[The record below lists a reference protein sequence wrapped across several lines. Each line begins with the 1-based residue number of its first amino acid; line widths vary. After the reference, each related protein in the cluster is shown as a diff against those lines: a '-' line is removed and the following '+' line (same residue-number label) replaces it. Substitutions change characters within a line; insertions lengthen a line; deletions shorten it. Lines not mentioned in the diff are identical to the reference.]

1 MTGIIKVDTIQN
13 NGGTTGLTIDSNG
26 VVTQKNRPFFH
37 ATLDQSSTQNSGGT
51 ILPFGTVVEDTESA
65 FNATTYKYTVPIAG
79 LWMLKMGVRINN
91 NSNAGTYT
99 RMSIHLNGQT
109 PNLFKI
115 MDPIAQSQGTGYQHF
130 TQDFVLRCAVN
141 DVLDIRNHGA
151 TNFQS
156 QQDESHF
163 QGLYMGE

>member
-37 ATLDQSSTQNSGGT
+37 VTLDQSSTQNSGGT
-51 ILPFGTVVEDTESA
+51 ILPFGRVVEDTESA
-65 FNATTYKYTVPIAG
+65 FNTSTYKYTVPIAG

-91 NSNAGTYT
+91 NSDANNYT

-115 MDPIAQSQGTGYQHF
+115 MDPIVHSQGTSYNHF
-130 TQDFVLRCAVN
+130 TQDFILRCSVN

-156 QQDESHF
+156 QENESHF